1 MLRTIRLLITFDGTK
16 YHGWQRQLNGITVQG
31 VLEKQLSLLCK
42 KNIALHGAGRTD
54 TGVHALGMVA
64 HFHLRASTIPLKAF
78 TDGLNSMLPQD
89 IRILEAYDEEP
100 EFHSRYN
107 ALGKTYR
114 YDFFTGPLQQPTTR
128 LYAAHF
134 PGFFDPS
141 LLIDGLQSITGTHDF
156 SSFERVGSRNRDL
169 RTGRGAVRT
178 IYKAT
183 CALHT
188 HLADHWSIQ
197 ITGDG
202 FLRQMVR
209 ILAGTLIEI
218 GQGRRSPASIHTAL
232 IEGDRAKAGMTAPAH
247 GLFLEQIYYQ
257 RLFHS

>member
-1 MLRTIRLLITFDGTK
+1 MLRTIRLLITFDGTR
-16 YHGWQRQLNGITVQG
+16 YHGWQRQHNGITVQG
-31 VLEKQLSLLCK
+31 VLEEKLGKLCK
-42 KNIALHGAGRTD
+42 KNITLHGAGRTD
-54 TGVHALGMVA
+54 AGVHALGMVA
-64 HFHLRASTIPLKAF
+64 HFHLKAAIPLKAF
-78 TDGLNSMLPQD
+78 TDGLNSMLPRD
-89 IRILEAYDEEP
+89 IRILDACEEEP

-141 LLIDGLQSITGTHDF
+141 RLIDALQIITGTHDF

-169 RTGRGAVRT
+169 QTGRGAVRT

-183 CALHT
+183 CSLHA
-188 HLADHWSIQ
+188 HIADHWSIQ

-209 ILAGTLIEI
+209 ILAGSLIEV
-218 GQGRRSPASIHTAL
+218 GQGERSPASIQTAL
-232 IEGDRAKAGMTAPAH
+232 VEGDRTKAGMTAPAH
-247 GLFLEQIYYQ
+247 GLFLEKIYYQ
-257 RLFHS
+257 QLFHS